1 VEKGKAFG
9 HRSSLIKG
17 DLFET
22 PYNITR
28 DLLNVETFANKSV
41 LEPCA
46 GKGAIVKVL
55 EEDGRFKNITYFDKY
70 YGEHLQDFL
79 DYTGE
84 KFDYIITNPPY
95 GKITD
100 HIIMKAKEVYT
111 EKMAFFVR
119 INYLSGYQ
127 RYRKGVFDE
136 LSKVYIYT
144 RMPDLT
150 KPLRKDGGYTSA
162 MIVYCWMIFE
172 KGYKGKPIIDWIDN
186 QYSIVKKGE

>member
-1 VEKGKAFG
+1 MGKAFG
-9 HRSSLIKG
+9 HRSAKIKG

-22 PYNITR
+22 PYNITH
-28 DLLNVETFANKSV
+28 DLLSVEDFDSSKKF
-41 LEPCA
+41 LEPCC
-46 GKGAIVKVL
+46 GQGAIKKVVD
-55 EEDGRFKNITYFDKY
+55 EELNISMEYMDKY
-70 YGEHLQDFL
+70 YGDHLQDFL
-79 DYTGE
+79 EYEGG

-127 RYRKGVFDE
+127 RHRKGVFKE

-150 KPLRKDGGYTSA
+150 KPLREDGKYSSA
-162 MIVYCWMIFE
+162 MIVYCWLIFE
-172 KGYKGKPIIDWIDN
+172 KGYKGKPTIDWIDN
-186 QYSIVKKGE
+186 QYSILKKGE